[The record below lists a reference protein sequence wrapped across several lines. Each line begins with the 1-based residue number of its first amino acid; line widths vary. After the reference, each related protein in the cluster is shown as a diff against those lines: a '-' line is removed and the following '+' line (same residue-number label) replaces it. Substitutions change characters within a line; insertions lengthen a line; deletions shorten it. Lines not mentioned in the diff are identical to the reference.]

1 MIRKLLV
8 AGVALAAVAAFT
20 AVSQPVEAGSCTVA
34 SAKARGLDES
44 KVSARSMKQLN
55 HKIKHWAHK
64 NKLTAVRVG
73 HKSTVCSK
81 KGALDVCTSSAK
93 VCG

>member
-20 AVSQPVEAGSCTVA
+20 TVSQPVQAGSCAVV
-34 SAKARGLDES
+34 SAKARGLNES
-44 KVSARSMKQLN
+44 KVSARSLKDLK
-55 HKIKHWAHK
+55 HKVNHWAKK
-64 NKLTAVRVG
+64 NKLKLVKEGPA
-73 HKSTVCSK
+73 STVCAK
-81 KGALDVCTSSAK
+81 KGALTVCKSSAR